1 MRWKDPDTGYS
12 LWLLERPAFNF
23 QLLRSPASALSNTPF
38 GVPALQDFRE
48 MWAAWDFVT
57 EMIPDSMMFEK
68 PIDLRHICLF
78 YTGHIPAFLDIHL
91 SNLLGEPNTEPV
103 NFKVRLVLTF
113 PVISLHA
120 MQYIFERGIDPN
132 VDDPTK
138 CHVSRGSN
146 AWSCILMHALQQPHS
161 EVPEKDED
169 WPSHSTILDFQER
182 VRARLSSLYAELES
196 GRRQLTRKIARVL
209 FMTLEH
215 EAYHTE
221 VGIFTFFLP
230 YVIHKSNHRHCSICL
245 YSVPGPA
252 QSHHLWAGL
261 ALLLGNRLLRSG
273 MRPPTRLVLPLH
285 LALLLLNLAMM
296 ISRLT
301 MHPSM

>member
-23 QLLRSPASALSNTPF
+23 ELLRSPASPLSNTPF

-48 MWAAWDFVT
+48 LWAAWDFVT
-57 EMIPDSMMFEK
+57 GMIPDSMMFEK
-68 PIDLRHICLF
+68 PIELRHICLF

-138 CHVSRGSN
+138 CHVSRRSN
-146 AWSCILMHALQQPHS
+146 AWFCILMHYN
-161 EVPEKDED
+161 
-169 WPSHSTILDFQER
+169 SH
-182 VRARLSSLYAELES
+182 
-196 GRRQLTRKIARVL
+196 TRK
-209 FMTLEH
+209 
-215 EAYHTE
+215 
-221 VGIFTFFLP
+221 
-230 YVIHKSNHRHCSICL
+230 
-245 YSVPGPA
+245 
-252 QSHHLWAGL
+252 
-261 ALLLGNRLLRSG
+261 
-273 MRPPTRLVLPLH
+273 
-285 LALLLLNLAMM
+285 
-296 ISRLT
+296 SRRR
-301 MHPSM
+301 